1 MLSLRWATREDVPT
15 ILRFIRELA
24 TYEREPDS
32 VVATEEDL
40 LRDGFGERPFFHTIL
55 AEWNGEPAGFAFY
68 FFQYSTWTG
77 SPVLYLEDLFVM
89 PGHRKRGIGKELMR
103 ALAEEAVR
111 ANCKRFQWAV
121 LDWNEHAIR
130 FYESLGARVL
140 GDWRTV
146 RVDGDALVALA
157 KRSARP

>member
-1 MLSLRWATREDVPT
+1 MLSVRHATREDVP
-15 ILRFIRELA
+15 ILLRFIRELA
-24 TYEREPDS
+24 TYEREPHS

-40 LRDGFGERPFFHTIL
+40 LRDGFGERPFFHALI
-55 AEWNGEPAGFAFY
+55 AEWTGEPAGFAFY

-77 SPVLYLEDLFVM
+77 GPVLYLEDLFVT
-89 PGHRKRGIGKELMR
+89 PSHRKRGIGKELMR
-103 ALAEEAVR
+103 RLAEEAVR

-121 LDWNEHAIR
+121 LDWNKPAIR

-146 RVDGDALVALA
+146 RADGDTLRALA
-157 KRSARP
+157 RRSAQG